1 MHCFL
6 PAVKGEGGTMVLNAK
21 VSLISLSNT
30 RLISTWLCQ
39 SLVCQA
45 QGPVGWGY
53 VFLWSALLTTTV
65 RVSYVSATFAKKA
78 SSQLREQSLVL
89 SPRLWTLPTIDG
101 TDSCNLKPWTF
112 KPTPFFQVQRP
123 SPDRDDPW
131 RSIFHIVLRTLFFL
145 FRLTPLMGLINIYL
159 RPASLF
165 SSHQRARVTP
175 TECGRSTRNWAPLS
189 FDTFQFVGTCEGFGV
204 NF

>member
-1 MHCFL
+1 MFSFEVHCWQQRF
-6 PAVKGEGGTMVLNAK
+6 AYHM
-21 VSLISLSNT
+21 SLQPLQRKHPHNCESSHFYYPPDFEPCRQLMTLTVVTSN
-30 RLISTWLCQ
+30 LE
-39 SLVCQA
+39 
-45 QGPVGWGY
+45 P
-53 VFLWSALLTTTV
+53 
-65 RVSYVSATFAKKA
+65 
-78 SSQLREQSLVL
+78 SSQLS
-89 SPRLWTLPTIDG
+89 
-101 TDSCNLKPWTF
+101 
-112 KPTPFFQVQRP
+112 FFQVQSP